1 MFIDYTS
8 IKCFKTFF
16 GLVFGRLYMEL
27 RHLRYFI
34 TVAEELNFSKAAL
47 KLYTAQPSLSQQIK
61 DLEEDVGVKLLNR
74 TKRKVELT
82 EEGAVFLEQAR
93 LTLAQADK
101 AVAMARQVS
110 QAKQQLLRIGFVPVA
125 EMKVFPYV
133 LPNLRVQNPDLKI
146 ELLSL
151 NNAEQMRSLIKG
163 ELDISFTR
171 NNFHSEEIESK
182 FVLREPLIFILPKDH
197 PLAKYERIPVK
208 ALYGIDFIIPAAEQ
222 SLTLHDI
229 ILDFAKT
236 QNIELNVVQKADNI
250 LFNINSIGMGLGC
263 NIMPGYIA
271 PLTMNNTVIRP
282 LDVELPYL
290 DLYVSYR
297 KNTSSVTVEKFIE
310 LLTKVFY
317 LDFNREDN

>member
-1 MFIDYTS
+1 
-8 IKCFKTFF
+8 
-16 GLVFGRLYMEL
+16 MEL

-61 DLEEDVGVKLLNR
+61 DLEEDVGVKLLHR

-110 QAKQQLLRIGFVPVA
+110 QAKQQMLRIGFVPVA
-125 EMKVFPYV
+125 EMKIFPYV
-133 LPNLRVQNPDLKI
+133 LPNLRVQNLDLKI
-146 ELLSL
+146 ELLSM
-151 NNAEQMRSLIKG
+151 NNSDQSKAIKKG
-163 ELDISFTR
+163 ELDITFTR
-171 NNFHSEEIESK
+171 QNLQSDEIESQ

-208 ALYGIDFIIPAAEQ
+208 ALNGIDFIIPAIEQ
-222 SLTLHDI
+222 SQTLHNL
-229 ILDFAKT
+229 ILDFAKSH
-236 QNIELNVVQKADNI
+236 NIELNVVQKADNI

-263 NIMPGYIA
+263 TILPGYIA
-271 PLTMNNTVIRP
+271 PLTMSNTVIRP
-282 LDVELPYL
+282 LDVELPHL

-297 KNTSSVTVEKFIE
+297 KNSTSLAVSKFIE
-310 LLTKVFY
+310 LLTRVFY
-317 LDFNREDN
+317 LGFNREAE

>member
-1 MFIDYTS
+1 
-8 IKCFKTFF
+8 
-16 GLVFGRLYMEL
+16 MEL

-47 KLYTAQPSLSQQIK
+47 KLYTAQPSL
-61 DLEEDVGVKLLNR
+61 VGVKLLNR

-110 QAKQQLLRIGFVPVA
+110 QAKQQMLRIGFVPVA
-125 EMKVFPYV
+125 EMKIFPYI

-151 NNAEQMRSLIKG
+151 NNNEQMRLLKKG
-163 ELDISFTR
+163 DLDLTFTR
-171 NNFHSEEIESK
+171 HNFNSDEIESQ
-182 FVLREPLIFILPKDH
+182 FVIREPLIFLLPKDH

-208 ALYGIDFIIPAAEQ
+208 ALNGIDFIIPSAEQ
-222 SLTLHDI
+222 SLTLNQA
-229 ILDFAKT
+229 ILDFAKA
-236 QNIELNVVQKADNI
+236 NGIELNIVQKADNI

-263 NIMPGYIA
+263 TILPGYIA
-271 PLTMNNTVIRP
+271 PLTMDNTVIRP
-282 LDVELPYL
+282 LDVELPFL
-290 DLYVSYR
+290 NLYVSYR
-297 KNTSSVTVEKFIE
+297 KDTNSVAVKKFLE
-310 LLTKVFY
+310 LLTRVFY
-317 LDFNREDN
+317 LDINRDEPH

>member
-1 MFIDYTS
+1 
-8 IKCFKTFF
+8 
-16 GLVFGRLYMEL
+16 MEL

-47 KLYTAQPSLSQQIK
+47 KLFTAQPSLSQQIK
-61 DLEEDVGVKLLNR
+61 DLEGDVGVQLLHR

-101 AVAMARQVS
+101 AIAMARQVS
-110 QAKQQLLRIGFVPVA
+110 QAKQQMLRIGFVPVA
-125 EMKVFPYV
+125 EMKIFPYV
-133 LPNLRVQNPDLKI
+133 LPNLRVQNSDLKI

-151 NNAEQMRSLIKG
+151 NNIEQMKLLKKG
-163 ELDISFTR
+163 ELDITFTR
-171 NNFHSEEIESK
+171 HNFNSDEIESQ

-208 ALYGIDFIIPAAEQ
+208 ALNGIDFIIPSAEQ
-222 SLTLHDI
+222 SLTLHNT

-236 QNIELNVVQKADNI
+236 NNIELNIVQKADNI

-263 NIMPGYIA
+263 TILPGYIA

-290 DLYVSYR
+290 DLYVSWR
-297 KNTSSVTVEKFIE
+297 KNSESVAVNKFME
-310 LLTKVFY
+310 LLTRVFY
-317 LDFNREDN
+317 LDITRDN

>member
-1 MFIDYTS
+1 
-8 IKCFKTFF
+8 
-16 GLVFGRLYMEL
+16 MEL

-61 DLEEDVGVKLLNR
+61 DLEEDVGVKLLHR

-110 QAKQQLLRIGFVPVA
+110 KAKQQMLRIGFVPVA

-151 NNAEQMRSLIKG
+151 NNNEQMRLIKKG
-163 ELDISFTR
+163 ELDITFTR
-171 NNFHSEEIESK
+171 QNFQNDEIESQ

-197 PLAKYERIPVK
+197 PLTKYERIPVK
-208 ALYGIDFIIPAAEQ
+208 ALDDIDFIIPAAEE
-222 SLTLHDI
+222 SLTLHNL
-229 ILDFAKT
+229 ILDFAK
-236 QNIELNVVQKADNI
+236 QNGIEFNIIQKADNI
-250 LFNINSIGMGLGC
+250 LFNINSIGIGLGC
-263 NIMPGYIA
+263 TILPGYIA
-271 PLTMNNTVIRP
+271 PLMMENTVIRP
-282 LDVELPYL
+282 LSVELPFL

-297 KNTSSVTVEKFIE
+297 KDTALVTAHKFIE

-317 LDFNREDN
+317 LDINRNDA

>member
-1 MFIDYTS
+1 
-8 IKCFKTFF
+8 
-16 GLVFGRLYMEL
+16 MEL

-61 DLEEDVGVKLLNR
+61 DLEEDVGVKLLHR

-110 QAKQQLLRIGFVPVA
+110 QAKQQMLRIGFVPVA
-125 EMKVFPYV
+125 EMKIFPYV

-146 ELLSL
+146 ELLSM
-151 NNAEQMRSLIKG
+151 NNNDQMKAIKKG
-163 ELDISFTR
+163 ELDITFTR
-171 NNFHSEEIESK
+171 HNFNSDEIESQ

-208 ALYGIDFIIPAAEQ
+208 ALNGIDFIIPAAEQ
-222 SLTLHDI
+222 SQNLHDM
-229 ILDFAKT
+229 ILNFAKT
-236 QNIELNVVQKADNI
+236 NGIEFNIVQKADNI

-263 NIMPGYIA
+263 TILPGYIA
-271 PLTMNNTVIRP
+271 PLTMNNTIIRP
-282 LDVELPYL
+282 LDIELPYL

-297 KNTSSVTVEKFIE
+297 KNSNSPSVDKFME
-310 LLTKVFY
+310 LLTRVFY
-317 LDFNREDN
+317 LHINRD

>member
-1 MFIDYTS
+1 
-8 IKCFKTFF
+8 
-16 GLVFGRLYMEL
+16 MEL

-47 KLYTAQPSLSQQIK
+47 KLFTAQPSLSQQIK
-61 DLEEDVGVKLLNR
+61 DLEEDVGVRLLNR

-93 LTLAQADK
+93 LTMAQADK
-101 AVAMARQVS
+101 AIAMARQVS
-110 QAKQQLLRIGFVPVA
+110 KAKQQMLRIGFVPVA

-151 NNAEQMRSLIKG
+151 NNVEQMRAIKKG
-163 ELDISFTR
+163 ELDITFTR
-171 NNFHSEEIESK
+171 HNFHSDEIESK

-208 ALYGIDFIIPAAEQ
+208 ALNGIDFIIPAKEQ
-222 SLTLHDI
+222 SSTLHDT
-229 ILDFAKT
+229 ILEFAKANSIEF
-236 QNIELNVVQKADNI
+236 NIVQKADNI

-263 NIMPGYIA
+263 TILPGYIA
-271 PLTMNNTVIRP
+271 PLTMNNTVIRS
-282 LDVELPYL
+282 LDIELPYL
-290 DLYVSYR
+290 DLYASYR
-297 KNTSSVTVEKFIE
+297 KDRNSVAVDKFIE
-310 LLTKVFY
+310 LLTRVFY
-317 LDFNREDN
+317 LDINRAED

>member
-1 MFIDYTS
+1 
-8 IKCFKTFF
+8 
-16 GLVFGRLYMEL
+16 MEL

-101 AVAMARQVS
+101 AVAMARQAS
-110 QAKQQLLRIGFVPVA
+110 KAKQQLLRIGFVPVT
-125 EMKVFPYV
+125 EMKIFPYV

-151 NNAEQMRSLIKG
+151 NNLEQMRAIKKG

-171 NNFHSEEIESK
+171 HNFHNEEIESK
-182 FVLREPLIFILPKDH
+182 FVLREPLIFLLPQDH

-208 ALYGIDFIIPAAEQ
+208 ALNGIDFIIPAEEQ
-222 SLTLHDI
+222 SGNLHNI
-229 ILDFAKT
+229 ILDFAK
-236 QNIELNVVQKADNI
+236 QNNIEFNIVQKADNI

-263 NIMPGYIA
+263 TILPGYIA
-271 PLTMNNTVIRP
+271 PLTMSNTVIRP

-297 KNTSSVTVEKFIE
+297 KNTNSIAVNKFIE

-317 LDFNREDN
+317 LDITRSDD

>member
-1 MFIDYTS
+1 
-8 IKCFKTFF
+8 
-16 GLVFGRLYMEL
+16 MEL

-110 QAKQQLLRIGFVPVA
+110 QAKQQMLRIGFVPVA
-125 EMKVFPYV
+125 EMKIFPYI

-151 NNAEQMRSLIKG
+151 NNNEQMRLLKKG
-163 ELDISFTR
+163 DLDLTFTR
-171 NNFHSEEIESK
+171 HNFNSDEIESQ
-182 FVLREPLIFILPKDH
+182 FVIREPLIFLLPKDH

-208 ALYGIDFIIPAAEQ
+208 ALNGIDFIIPSAGQ
-222 SLTLHDI
+222 SLTLNQV
-229 ILDFAKT
+229 ILDFAKA
-236 QNIELNVVQKADNI
+236 NGIELNIVQKADNI

-263 NIMPGYIA
+263 TILPGYIA
-271 PLTMNNTVIRP
+271 PLTMDNAIIRP

-290 DLYVSYR
+290 DLYVSYH
-297 KNTSSVTVEKFIE
+297 KNNKSYAVSKFLE
-310 LLTKVFY
+310 LLTRVFY
-317 LDFNREDN
+317 LDINRSEQN

>member
-1 MFIDYTS
+1 
-8 IKCFKTFF
+8 
-16 GLVFGRLYMEL
+16 MEL

-61 DLEEDVGVKLLNR
+61 DLEEDVGVKLLHR

-101 AVAMARQVS
+101 AIAMARQVS
-110 QAKQQLLRIGFVPVA
+110 QAKQQMLRIGFVPVA
-125 EMKVFPYV
+125 EMKIFPYI

-151 NNAEQMRSLIKG
+151 NNNEQMRLLKKG
-163 ELDISFTR
+163 ELDLTFTR
-171 NNFHSEEIESK
+171 HNFHSDEIESQ
-182 FVLREPLIFILPKDH
+182 FVIREPLIFILPKDH
-197 PLAKYERIPVK
+197 PLAKYDRIPVK
-208 ALYGIDFIIPAAEQ
+208 ALNGIDFIIPSAEQ
-222 SLTLHDI
+222 SLTLHNA
-229 ILDFAKT
+229 ILDFAKANGIEF
-236 QNIELNVVQKADNI
+236 NIVQKADNI
-250 LFNINSIGMGLGC
+250 LFNINSIGIGLGC
-263 NIMPGYIA
+263 TILPGYIA

-297 KNTSSVTVEKFIE
+297 KDGNSVAVKKFLE
-310 LLTKVFY
+310 LLTRVFY
-317 LDFNREDN
+317 LDINRDQ

>member
-1 MFIDYTS
+1 
-8 IKCFKTFF
+8 
-16 GLVFGRLYMEL
+16 MEL

-61 DLEEDVGVKLLNR
+61 DLEEDVGVKLLHR

-110 QAKQQLLRIGFVPVA
+110 KAKQQMLRIGFVPVA

-151 NNAEQMRSLIKG
+151 NNNEQMRLIKKG
-163 ELDISFTR
+163 ELDITFTR
-171 NNFHSEEIESK
+171 QNFQNDEIESQ

-197 PLAKYERIPVK
+197 PLTKYERIPVK
-208 ALYGIDFIIPAAEQ
+208 ALDGIDFIIPAAEE
-222 SLTLHDI
+222 SLTLHNL
-229 ILDFAKT
+229 ILDFAK
-236 QNIELNVVQKADNI
+236 QNGVEFNIIQEADNI
-250 LFNINSIGMGLGC
+250 LFNINSIGIGLGC
-263 NIMPGYIA
+263 TILPGYIA
-271 PLTMNNTVIRP
+271 PLMMENTVIRP
-282 LDVELPYL
+282 LSVELPFL

-297 KNTSSVTVEKFIE
+297 KDTALVTAHKFIE

-317 LDFNREDN
+317 LDINRNDA

>member
-1 MFIDYTS
+1 
-8 IKCFKTFF
+8 
-16 GLVFGRLYMEL
+16 MEL

-61 DLEEDVGVKLLNR
+61 DLEEDVGVRLLNR

-110 QAKQQLLRIGFVPVA
+110 KAKQQLLRIGFVPVA

-151 NNAEQMRSLIKG
+151 NNLEQMRGIQKG
-163 ELDISFTR
+163 ELDITFTR
-171 NNFHSEEIESK
+171 HNFHNDEIESK
-182 FVLREPLIFILPKDH
+182 FVLREPLIFLLPKDH

-208 ALYGIDFIIPAAEQ
+208 ALNGIDFIIPAEEQ
-222 SLTLHDI
+222 SGTLHNA
-229 ILDFAKT
+229 ILEFAKT
-236 QNIELNVVQKADNI
+236 QGIEFNIVQKADNI

-263 NIMPGYIA
+263 TILPGYIA

-297 KNTSSVTVEKFIE
+297 KNAASNSVEKFIE
-310 LLTKVFY
+310 LLTKIFY
-317 LDFNREDN
+317 LDINRTDD

>member
-1 MFIDYTS
+1 
-8 IKCFKTFF
+8 
-16 GLVFGRLYMEL
+16 MEL

-61 DLEEDVGVKLLNR
+61 DLEEDIGVKLLNR

-110 QAKQQLLRIGFVPVA
+110 QAKQQMLRIGFVPVA
-125 EMKVFPYV
+125 EMKIFPYI

-151 NNAEQMRSLIKG
+151 NNNEQMRLLKKG
-163 ELDISFTR
+163 DLDLTFTR
-171 NNFHSEEIESK
+171 HNFNSDEIESQ
-182 FVLREPLIFILPKDH
+182 FVIREPLIFLLPKDH

-208 ALYGIDFIIPAAEQ
+208 ALNGIDFIIPSAEQ
-222 SLTLHDI
+222 SLTLNQA
-229 ILDFAKT
+229 ILDFAKA
-236 QNIELNVVQKADNI
+236 NGIELNIVQKADNI

-263 NIMPGYIA
+263 TILPGYIA
-271 PLTMNNTVIRP
+271 PLTMDNTVIRP

-290 DLYVSYR
+290 DLYVSYH
-297 KNTSSVTVEKFIE
+297 KNNKSYVVSKFLE
-310 LLTKVFY
+310 LLTRVFY
-317 LDFNREDN
+317 LDINRSEQN

>member
-1 MFIDYTS
+1 
-8 IKCFKTFF
+8 
-16 GLVFGRLYMEL
+16 MEL

-110 QAKQQLLRIGFVPVA
+110 QAKQQMLRIGFVPVA
-125 EMKVFPYV
+125 EMKIFPYI

-151 NNAEQMRSLIKG
+151 NNNEQMRLLKKG
-163 ELDISFTR
+163 DLDLTFTR
-171 NNFHSEEIESK
+171 HNFNSDEIESQ
-182 FVLREPLIFILPKDH
+182 FVIREPLIFLLPKDH

-208 ALYGIDFIIPAAEQ
+208 ALNGIDFIIPSAEQ
-222 SLTLHDI
+222 SLTLNQA
-229 ILDFAKT
+229 ILDFAKA
-236 QNIELNVVQKADNI
+236 NGIELNIVQKADNI

-263 NIMPGYIA
+263 TILPGYIA
-271 PLTMNNTVIRP
+271 PLTMDNTVIRP

-290 DLYVSYR
+290 DLYVSYH
-297 KNTSSVTVEKFIE
+297 KN
-310 LLTKVFY
+310 
-317 LDFNREDN
+317 N

>member
-1 MFIDYTS
+1 
-8 IKCFKTFF
+8 
-16 GLVFGRLYMEL
+16 MEL

-61 DLEEDVGVKLLNR
+61 DLEEDVGVKLLHR

-101 AVAMARQVS
+101 AIAMARQVS
-110 QAKQQLLRIGFVPVA
+110 QAKQQMLRIGFVPVA
-125 EMKVFPYV
+125 EMKIFPYI

-151 NNAEQMRSLIKG
+151 NNNEQMRLLKKG
-163 ELDISFTR
+163 ELDLTFTR
-171 NNFHSEEIESK
+171 HNFHSDEIESQ
-182 FVLREPLIFILPKDH
+182 FVIREPLIFILQKDH
-197 PLAKYERIPVK
+197 PLAKYDRISVK
-208 ALYGIDFIIPAAEQ
+208 LLNGIDFIIPSAEQ
-222 SLTLHDI
+222 SQTLHNTI
-229 ILDFAKT
+229 MEFAKT
-236 QNIELNVVQKADNI
+236 NGIELNIVQKADNI

-263 NIMPGYIA
+263 AILPGYIA

-282 LDVELPYL
+282 LDVELPFL

-297 KNTSSVTVEKFIE
+297 KDSNSVAVKKFLE
-310 LLTKVFY
+310 LLTRVFY
-317 LDFNREDN
+317 LDINRDEPH

>member
-1 MFIDYTS
+1 
-8 IKCFKTFF
+8 
-16 GLVFGRLYMEL
+16 MEL

-110 QAKQQLLRIGFVPVA
+110 QAKQQMLRIGFVPVA
-125 EMKVFPYV
+125 EMKIFPYI

-151 NNAEQMRSLIKG
+151 NNNEQMRLLKKG
-163 ELDISFTR
+163 DLDLTFTR
-171 NNFHSEEIESK
+171 HNFNSDEIESQ
-182 FVLREPLIFILPKDH
+182 FVIREPLIFLLPKDH

-208 ALYGIDFIIPAAEQ
+208 ALNGIDFIIPSAEQ
-222 SLTLHDI
+222 SLTMNQA
-229 ILDFAKT
+229 ILDFAKA
-236 QNIELNVVQKADNI
+236 NGIELNIVQKADNI

-263 NIMPGYIA
+263 TILPGYIA
-271 PLTMNNTVIRP
+271 PLTMDNTVIRP

-290 DLYVSYR
+290 DLYVSYH
-297 KNTSSVTVEKFIE
+297 KNNKSYVVSKFLE
-310 LLTKVFY
+310 LLSRVFY
-317 LDFNREDN
+317 LDINRSEQN

>member
-1 MFIDYTS
+1 
-8 IKCFKTFF
+8 
-16 GLVFGRLYMEL
+16 MEL

-61 DLEEDVGVKLLNR
+61 DLEEDVGVKLLHR

-110 QAKQQLLRIGFVPVA
+110 KAKQQMLRIGFVPVA

-151 NNAEQMRSLIKG
+151 NNNEQMRLIKKG
-163 ELDISFTR
+163 ELDITFTR
-171 NNFHSEEIESK
+171 QNFQNDEIESQ

-197 PLAKYERIPVK
+197 LLTKYERIPVK
-208 ALYGIDFIIPAAEQ
+208 ALDGIDFIIPAAEE
-222 SLTLHDI
+222 SLTLHNL
-229 ILDFAKT
+229 ILDFAK
-236 QNIELNVVQKADNI
+236 QNGVEFNIIQKADNI
-250 LFNINSIGMGLGC
+250 LFNINSIGIGLGC
-263 NIMPGYIA
+263 TILPGYIA
-271 PLTMNNTVIRP
+271 PLMMENTVIRP
-282 LDVELPYL
+282 LSVELPFL

-297 KNTSSVTVEKFIE
+297 KDTALVTAHKFIE

-317 LDFNREDN
+317 LDINRNDA

>member
-1 MFIDYTS
+1 
-8 IKCFKTFF
+8 
-16 GLVFGRLYMEL
+16 MEL

-61 DLEEDVGVKLLNR
+61 DLEEDVGVKLLHR

-110 QAKQQLLRIGFVPVA
+110 QAKQQMLRIGFVPVA
-125 EMKVFPYV
+125 EMKIFPYV
-133 LPNLRVQNPDLKI
+133 LPNLRVQNSDLKI
-146 ELLSL
+146 ELLSM
-151 NNAEQMRSLIKG
+151 NNSDQSKAIKKG
-163 ELDISFTR
+163 ELDVTFTR
-171 NNFHSEEIESK
+171 QSLQSDEIESQ

-208 ALYGIDFIIPAAEQ
+208 ALNGIDFIIPAVEQ
-222 SLTLHDI
+222 SQTLHNL
-229 ILDFAKT
+229 ILDFAKAN
-236 QNIELNVVQKADNI
+236 NIELNIVQKADNI

-263 NIMPGYIA
+263 TILPGYIA
-271 PLTMNNTVIRP
+271 PLTMSNTVIRS
-282 LDVELPYL
+282 LDVELPHL

-297 KNTSSVTVEKFIE
+297 KNSSSVAVNKFME
-310 LLTKVFY
+310 LLTRVFY
-317 LDFNREDN
+317 LGFNRESE

>member
-1 MFIDYTS
+1 
-8 IKCFKTFF
+8 
-16 GLVFGRLYMEL
+16 MEL

-110 QAKQQLLRIGFVPVA
+110 QAKQQMLRIGFVPVA
-125 EMKVFPYV
+125 EMKIFPYI

-151 NNAEQMRSLIKG
+151 NNNEQMRLLKKG
-163 ELDISFTR
+163 DLDLTFTR
-171 NNFHSEEIESK
+171 HNFNSDEIESQ
-182 FVLREPLIFILPKDH
+182 FVIREPLIFLLPKDH
-197 PLAKYERIPVK
+197 PLAKYERIPVR
-208 ALYGIDFIIPAAEQ
+208 ALNGIDFIIPSAEQ
-222 SLTLHDI
+222 SLTLNQA
-229 ILDFAKT
+229 ILDFAKA
-236 QNIELNVVQKADNI
+236 NGIELNIVQKADNI

-263 NIMPGYIA
+263 TILPGYIA
-271 PLTMNNTVIRP
+271 PLTMDNTVIRP

-290 DLYVSYR
+290 DLYVSYH
-297 KNTSSVTVEKFIE
+297 KNNKSYVVSKFLE
-310 LLTKVFY
+310 LLTRVFY
-317 LDFNREDN
+317 LDINRSEQN

>member
-1 MFIDYTS
+1 
-8 IKCFKTFF
+8 
-16 GLVFGRLYMEL
+16 MEL
-27 RHLRYFI
+27 RHLRYFV

-61 DLEEDVGVKLLNR
+61 DLEEDVGVRLLNR

-110 QAKQQLLRIGFVPVA
+110 KAKQQLLRIGFVPVA

-133 LPNLRVQNPDLKI
+133 LPNLRVQNADLKI

-151 NNAEQMRSLIKG
+151 NNVEQMRAIKKG
-163 ELDISFTR
+163 ELDVSFTR
-171 NNFHSEEIESK
+171 HNFHNEEIESK
-182 FVLREPLIFILPKDH
+182 FVLREPLIFLLPQDH

-208 ALYGIDFIIPAAEQ
+208 ALNGIDFIIPAAEQ
-222 SLTLHDI
+222 SETLHNI
-229 ILDFAKT
+229 ILDFAK
-236 QNIELNVVQKADNI
+236 QHNIEFNIVQKADNI

-263 NIMPGYIA
+263 TILPGYIA
-271 PLTMNNTVIRP
+271 PLTMSNTVIRP

-297 KNTSSVTVEKFIE
+297 KNTNSIAITKFME

-317 LDFNREDN
+317 LDITRSDG

>member
-1 MFIDYTS
+1 
-8 IKCFKTFF
+8 
-16 GLVFGRLYMEL
+16 MEL

-110 QAKQQLLRIGFVPVA
+110 QAKQQMLRIGFVPVA
-125 EMKVFPYV
+125 EMKIFPYI

-151 NNAEQMRSLIKG
+151 NNNEQMRLLKKG
-163 ELDISFTR
+163 DLDLTFTR
-171 NNFHSEEIESK
+171 HNFNSDEIESQ
-182 FVLREPLIFILPKDH
+182 FVIREPLIFLLPKDH

-208 ALYGIDFIIPAAEQ
+208 ALNSIDFIIPSAEQ
-222 SLTLHDI
+222 SLTLNQA
-229 ILDFAKT
+229 ILDFAKANGIEF
-236 QNIELNVVQKADNI
+236 NIVQKADNI

-263 NIMPGYIA
+263 TILPGYIA
-271 PLTMNNTVIRP
+271 PLTMDNTVIRP

-290 DLYVSYR
+290 DLYVSYH
-297 KNTSSVTVEKFIE
+297 KNNKSYAVSKFLE
-310 LLTKVFY
+310 LLTRVFY
-317 LDFNREDN
+317 LDINRSEQN

>member
-1 MFIDYTS
+1 
-8 IKCFKTFF
+8 
-16 GLVFGRLYMEL
+16 MEL

-110 QAKQQLLRIGFVPVA
+110 QAKQQMLRIGFVPVA
-125 EMKVFPYV
+125 EMKIFPYI

-151 NNAEQMRSLIKG
+151 NNNEQMRLLKKG
-163 ELDISFTR
+163 DLDLTFTR
-171 NNFHSEEIESK
+171 HNFNSDEIESQ
-182 FVLREPLIFILPKDH
+182 FVIREPLIFLLPKDH

-208 ALYGIDFIIPAAEQ
+208 ALNGIDFIIPSAEQ
-222 SLTLHDI
+222 SLTLNQA
-229 ILDFAKT
+229 ILDFAKA
-236 QNIELNVVQKADNI
+236 NGIELNIVQKADNI

-263 NIMPGYIA
+263 TILPGYIA
-271 PLTMNNTVIRP
+271 PLTMDNTVIRP

-290 DLYVSYR
+290 DLYVSYH
-297 KNTSSVTVEKFIE
+297 KNNKSYVVSKFLE
-310 LLTKVFY
+310 LLTRVFY
-317 LDFNREDN
+317 LDIYRSEQN

>member
-1 MFIDYTS
+1 
-8 IKCFKTFF
+8 
-16 GLVFGRLYMEL
+16 MEL

-61 DLEEDVGVKLLNR
+61 DLEEDVGVRLLHR

-101 AVAMARQVS
+101 AVAMARQVA
-110 QAKQQLLRIGFVPVA
+110 QAKQQMLRIGFVPVA

-133 LPNLRVQNPDLKI
+133 LPNLRVQSPDLKI

-151 NNAEQMRSLIKG
+151 NNSEQVKALKRG
-163 ELDISFTR
+163 DLDISFTR
-171 NNFHSEEIESK
+171 NNLTSDEIESQ

-208 ALYGIDFIIPAAEQ
+208 ALDGIDFIIPAIEQ
-222 SLTLHDI
+222 STTLHNV
-229 ILDFAKT
+229 ILDFAKSHDIKF
-236 QNIELNVVQKADNI
+236 NIVQKADNI

-263 NIMPGYIA
+263 TILPGYVA
-271 PLTMNNTVIRP
+271 PLSMNNSVIRP
-282 LDVELPYL
+282 LNVELPQL
-290 DLYVSYR
+290 DLYVSYH
-297 KNTSSVTVEKFIE
+297 KNSNSIAVKKFIE
-310 LLTKVFY
+310 LLTQVFY
-317 LDFNREDN
+317 LNFD

>member
-1 MFIDYTS
+1 
-8 IKCFKTFF
+8 
-16 GLVFGRLYMEL
+16 MEL

-61 DLEEDVGVKLLNR
+61 DLEEDVGVKLLHR

-101 AVAMARQVS
+101 AIAMARQVS
-110 QAKQQLLRIGFVPVA
+110 QAKQQMLRIGFVPVA
-125 EMKVFPYV
+125 EMKIFPYI

-151 NNAEQMRSLIKG
+151 NNNEQMRLLKKG
-163 ELDISFTR
+163 ELDLTFTR
-171 NNFHSEEIESK
+171 HNFHSDEIESQ
-182 FVLREPLIFILPKDH
+182 FVIREPLIFILPKDH
-197 PLAKYERIPVK
+197 PLAKYDLIPVK
-208 ALYGIDFIIPAAEQ
+208 LLNGIDFIIPSAEQ
-222 SLTLHDI
+222 SQTLHHT
-229 ILDFAKT
+229 ILDFAKANGIEF
-236 QNIELNVVQKADNI
+236 NIVQKADNI

-263 NIMPGYIA
+263 TILPGYIA

-282 LDVELPYL
+282 LDVELPFL
-290 DLYVSYR
+290 NLYVSYR
-297 KNTSSVTVEKFIE
+297 KDTNSVAVKKFLE
-310 LLTKVFY
+310 LLTRVFY
-317 LDFNREDN
+317 LDINRDEPH

>member
-1 MFIDYTS
+1 
-8 IKCFKTFF
+8 
-16 GLVFGRLYMEL
+16 MEL

-110 QAKQQLLRIGFVPVA
+110 QAKQQMLRIGFVPVA
-125 EMKVFPYV
+125 EMKIFPYI
-133 LPNLRVQNPDLKI
+133 LPNLRVQNSDLKI

-151 NNAEQMRSLIKG
+151 NNNEQMRLLKKG
-163 ELDISFTR
+163 DLDLTFTR
-171 NNFHSEEIESK
+171 HNFNSDEIESQ
-182 FVLREPLIFILPKDH
+182 FVIREPLIFLLPKDH

-208 ALYGIDFIIPAAEQ
+208 ALNGIDFIIPSAEQ
-222 SLTLHDI
+222 SLTLNQA
-229 ILDFAKT
+229 ILDFAKA
-236 QNIELNVVQKADNI
+236 NGIELNIVQKADNI

-263 NIMPGYIA
+263 TILPGYIA
-271 PLTMNNTVIRP
+271 PLTMDNTVIRP

-290 DLYVSYR
+290 DLYVSYH
-297 KNTSSVTVEKFIE
+297 KNNKSYAVSKFLE
-310 LLTKVFY
+310 LLTRVFY
-317 LDFNREDN
+317 LDINRSEQN

>member
-1 MFIDYTS
+1 
-8 IKCFKTFF
+8 
-16 GLVFGRLYMEL
+16 MEL

-101 AVAMARQVS
+101 AIAMARQVS
-110 QAKQQLLRIGFVPVA
+110 QAKQQMLRIGFVPVA
-125 EMKVFPYV
+125 EMKIFPYV

-151 NNAEQMRSLIKG
+151 NNTEQMKLLKKG
-163 ELDISFTR
+163 ELDLTFTR
-171 NNFHSEEIESK
+171 HNFNSDEIESQ
-182 FVLREPLIFILPKDH
+182 FVIREPLIFILPKDH
-197 PLAKYERIPVK
+197 PLAKYDRISVK
-208 ALYGIDFIIPAAEQ
+208 LLNGIDFIIPSAEQ
-222 SLTLHDI
+222 SQTLHHT
-229 ILDFAKT
+229 ILDFAKANGIEF
-236 QNIELNVVQKADNI
+236 NIVQKADNI

-263 NIMPGYIA
+263 TILPGYIA
-271 PLTMNNTVIRP
+271 PLTINNTVIRP
-282 LDVELPYL
+282 LDVELPFL

-297 KNTSSVTVEKFIE
+297 KDSNSVAVKKFLE
-310 LLTKVFY
+310 LLTRVFY
-317 LDFNREDN
+317 LDINRDEPH